1 MIKIATPYLYMCI
14 CTESWLS
21 EKVLK
26 FAQQFSRPGKS
37 LENRDKALKKKGK
50 KAWVFFVEK
59 LQQVFYKSIFFFVLV
74 KSHSISPVRLQCI
87 MERALFLHYFFI
99 VSINH
104 LFYNL
109 DSGEKKNCFG
119 KSLEKMLNLGS

>member
-1 MIKIATPYLYMCI
+1 M
-14 CTESWLS
+14 
-21 EKVLK
+21 
-26 FAQQFSRPGKS
+26 F
-37 LENRDKALKKKGK
+37 
-50 KAWVFFVEK
+50 VFFFGKATTSV
-59 LQQVFYKSIFFFVLV
+59 LQVDFFLVLV
-74 KSHSISPVRLQCI
+74 KSHSILPVRLQCI